1 MKRLMATLFL
11 CSFSLVSITSFAQ
24 TSTDGDFNNTIKSL
38 SKDAATGYVGP
49 AINSFGS
56 NLNTGWVTKAPSPT
70 KFSFSLELKVIAMGS
85 VIDDASKVFSSSGT
99 FRFTSSQA
107 DQLVQNIP
115 VPSDRA
121 DIKKQIL
128 DREFAVGISG
138 PTIVGSGD
146 QRVNVT
152 FNGQSFTS
160 KQSGITYN
168 VPTQNITLTDVKGFL
183 NNISLFPTA
192 AIQLGVGTF
201 LGTNFAVRWFPK
213 VNIKNLGDF
222 TYWGFGAMHNP
233 AVWFNDQLP
242 VDFAVGGFYQ
252 DLQVGTIFETKASM
266 FGLYASKTF
275 GMIIAFTPYIGL
287 TTEKSTT
294 TIDYNYNYTDG
305 NGVQQQANVHFDM
318 NGANSTGFTVGAA
331 FKLAIL
337 NLNIDYKFANIKT
350 VSAGLTFGF

>member
-1 MKRLMATLFL
+1 M
-11 CSFSLVSITSFAQ
+11 VSITSFAQ
-24 TSTDGDFNNTIKSL
+24 TSSDGDFNNTIKSL

-85 VIDDASKVFSSSGT
+85 VIDDAVRTFTSTGI
-99 FRFTSSQA
+99 FRFTDSQA

-115 VPSDRA
+115 IPSDRA

-128 DREFAVGISG
+128 NREFTVGISG

-146 QRVNVT
+146 QKVNVT

-160 KQSGITYN
+160 TSSGITYN
-168 VPTQNITLTDVKGFL
+168 IPTQNIDLGVKGYL
-183 NNISLFPTA
+183 NNLSLFPTA
-192 AIQLGVGTF
+192 AIQLNLGTF

-233 AVWFNDQLP
+233 AVWFNDQFP
-242 VDFAVGGFYQ
+242 IDFAVGGFYQ
-252 DLQVGTIFETKASM
+252 DLKVGTVFETKASM
-266 FGLYASKTF
+266 FGLYVSKTL
-275 GMIIAFTPYIGL
+275 GAIIAFTPYIGL

-294 TIDYNYNYTDG
+294 TIDYNFNYTDG
-305 NGVQQQANVHFDM
+305 NGVLQQTNVHFDM

-331 FKLAIL
+331 FKLAVL

-350 VSAGLTFGF
+350 ASAGLTFGF